1 MNSQTIF
8 RPILILADLI
18 RLMMRS
24 LISRLGL
31 TLLNLFGIVLAVALL
46 TSAAFFAQGV
56 DRAILQQELATLT
69 RQTGRDPFS
78 LRVYVFPSARQPLSI
93 ANAEQVAGNL
103 AGTLSAE
110 IGLPRARQGLQVES
124 GSLMLLPNAD
134 DERYSESR
142 GMLGSVNVVY
152 VADVADKME
161 TVAGDPF
168 APTGSSSSDALDVW
182 IHTLMAEEM
191 GIHPGERFQ
200 LGFNISQPITTVR
213 VVGFWTASDPADP
226 FWFKN
231 PNSNL
236 RTALMVRRGDYINFI
251 EPVLASKS
259 RAISWHITLD
269 DSGLNPALARQY
281 VVGFNRAMAII
292 GRYLP
297 DARLDISPLGPLQQF
312 VGRQNVLTTMLLGFN
327 LPSLVFL
334 LYFLLLISAI
344 VARRQ
349 QREISILRSRGMS
362 KSTLVG
368 MALIEQMLLFAVA
381 APLGMGLGLF
391 LARQMG
397 YTASFL
403 TFTDRDPLPVSL
415 QGLDLRLVAVA
426 LGVALLARLAPVVGM
441 AARSVVQQEREHARQ
456 TRPPFWQRAYLD
468 LLLVAPTVYVYRQLL
483 GRGSFAN
490 PGATGADA
498 LFQDPLLVLAP
509 ALFVLTAALV
519 TMRIFPP
526 LMALLDWLAARAPW
540 LTPHLVL
547 RQLGRHSA
555 AYVTP
560 LLLVIV
566 LLAMGIYTVSM
577 AASLDR
583 WLVERIY
590 YSIGADA
597 RFLPMSLDETNAT
610 PLVMQKGAFD
620 DLPGVAATARVG
632 DYRVRY
638 QTAAGRG
645 DGRFLAVDRVD
656 FPNVV
661 WFRPDFAAESV
672 GALMNRLALAPENIL
687 VSQRFLNQHVLGIGD
702 QIELSIALDSTS
714 RLAAAFTI
722 AGVFTYFPTAYDG
735 AAPGQPHQDLLIIG
749 NLEALFFMAGS
760 EFPHYVWLR
769 MEENAQPKAVFD
781 AVERTG
787 IFPGMA
793 RNTIALVAAEQA
805 RLERVGIFGT
815 LSIGFVAAAIMAI
828 LALLVHGFA
837 ALSERGYQFG
847 VLRALGLRRGQV
859 LTQVGMEYALITAY
873 GALGGTLIGALAAFL
888 FTPFFRIT
896 GAATLPLPPLIPFI
910 AWDRIAA
917 LAVLFTLG
925 MVIVEIVVITR
936 SFRQRVFTTLRM
948 GNPG

>member
-1 MNSQTIF
+1 MNRQTIF
-8 RPILILADLI
+8 RPFLILADLI

-56 DRAILQQELATLT
+56 DRSILQQELTTLT
-69 RQTGRDPFS
+69 RQTGRAPFS
-78 LRVYVFPSARQPLSI
+78 LRVYVFPSSRQPLSI

-103 AGTLSAE
+103 AGTLSEE
-110 IGLPRARQGLQVES
+110 IGLPRASQGLQVES

-142 GMLGSVNVVY
+142 GLLGSVNVVY
-152 VADVADKME
+152 VADVTDKME

-168 APTGSSSSDALDVW
+168 APSGSSSGVLDVW
-182 IHTLMAEEM
+182 IHTSMAEEM
-191 GIHPGERFQ
+191 GIHPGESFQ
-200 LGFNISQPITTVR
+200 LGFNVRQPITAVR
-213 VVGFWTASDPADP
+213 VVGFWKASDPADP

-231 PNSNL
+231 PDSNL
-236 RTALMVRRGDYINFI
+236 RTALMVRRVDYVNFI
-251 EPVLASKS
+251 EPVLAAKS
-259 RAISWHITLD
+259 RAVSWFITLD
-269 DSGLNPALARQY
+269 DGKLNPAHARQY
-281 VVGFNRAMAII
+281 VTGFDRAMSIM

-312 VGRQNVLTTMLLGFN
+312 VGRQDVLTTMLLGFN

-334 LYFLLLISAI
+334 LYFLLLISSI
-344 VARRQ
+344 VAHRQ

-368 MALIEQMLLFAVA
+368 MALIEQSLLFAVG
-381 APLGMGLGLF
+381 APLGLAAGLF

-403 TFTDRDPLPVSL
+403 TFTERDPLPVSL

-426 LGVALLARLAPVVGM
+426 LGVALLARLIPVVGM

-456 TRPPFWQRAYLD
+456 TRRPFWQRSYLD
-468 LLLVAPTVYVYRQLL
+468 LLMVVPTAYVYRQLL
-483 GRGSFAN
+483 GRGSFADS
-490 PGATGADA
+490 GAGGADS
-498 LFQDPLLVLAP
+498 LFQDPLLILAP
-509 ALFVLTAALV
+509 ALFVLTAALLL
-519 TMRIFPP
+519 MRIFPP
-526 LMALLDWLAARAPW
+526 LMALLDWLAARLPW

-583 WLVERIY
+583 WLVDRIY
-590 YSIGADA
+590 FNIGADA
-597 RFLPMSLDETNAT
+597 RFLPHSAGENPT
-610 PLVMQKGAFD
+610 PIALQKGAFD
-620 DLPGVAATARVG
+620 DLPGVASTVRVG
-632 DYRVRY
+632 DYPVRY
-638 QTAAGRG
+638 QAAGGRV
-645 DGRFLAVDRVD
+645 DGRFLAVDRID
-656 FPNVV
+656 LPNVI
-661 WFRPDFAAESV
+661 WFRPDFAGESV

-687 VSQRFLNQHVLGIGD
+687 VSQRFLEQNVLAIGD
-702 QIELSIALDSTS
+702 QIPLSVALDGDV
-714 RLAAAFTI
+714 RLSVNFTI
-722 AGVFTYFPTAYDG
+722 AGVYTYFPTAYDG
-735 AAPGQPHQDLLIIG
+735 DLVIIG
-749 NLEALFFMAGS
+749 NLEMLFLMAGGD
-760 EFPHYVWLR
+760 FPHHIWLR
-769 MEENAQPKAVFD
+769 MDEGANPQVAFD
-781 AVERTG
+781 AVEAQG
-787 IFPGMA
+787 LVPGMA
-793 RNTIALVAAEQA
+793 RNTVAAIATEQA

-815 LSIGFVAAAIMAI
+815 LSMGFVAAAVMAT

-873 GALGGTLIGALAAFL
+873 GALGGTLVGALAAFL
-888 FTPFFRIT
+888 FAPFFRIT

-925 MVIVEIVVITR
+925 MILVEIVVITR
-936 SFRQRVFTTLRM
+936 SFRQKVFTTLRM

>member
-1 MNSQTIF
+1 MKSHPLF
-8 RPILILADLI
+8 RPILIAPDLL

-69 RQTGRDPFS
+69 RQTGRAPFS

-124 GSLMLLPNAD
+124 GSLMLLPNPD
-134 DERYSESR
+134 DERYIESR
-142 GMLGSVNVVY
+142 GLLGTVNVVY

-161 TVAGDPF
+161 TVAGAPF
-168 APTGSSSSDALDVW
+168 EMAGSSPPDVLEVW

-191 GIHPGERFQ
+191 GIHPGETFQ
-200 LGFNISQPITTVR
+200 LGFNVSQPIGLLR
-213 VVGFWTASDPADP
+213 IVGFWKASDPADP

-231 PNSNL
+231 PDSNL
-236 RTALMVRRGDYINFI
+236 RTALMVRRSDYINFI
-251 EPVLASKS
+251 EPVLAAKS
-259 RAISWHITLD
+259 RAVSWHITLD
-269 DSGLNPALARQY
+269 DSGLNPALARTY
-281 VVGFNRAMAII
+281 VTGFDRAMSII

-334 LYFLLLISAI
+334 LYFLLLISSI

-368 MALIEQMLLFAVA
+368 MALIEQVLLFAIG
-381 APLGMGLGLF
+381 APLGLGVGLF

-403 TFTDRDPLPVSL
+403 TFTDRPPLPVSL
-415 QGLDLRLVAVA
+415 QGLDVRLIAVA
-426 LGVALLARLAPVVGM
+426 LGVALLARLIPVVQM

-456 TRPPFWQRAYLD
+456 TRRPFWQRSYLD
-468 LLLVAPTVYVYRQLL
+468 FLLIAPTAYVYRQLL
-483 GRGSFAN
+483 SRGTFAN
-490 PGATGADA
+490 PGAEGADS

-509 ALFVLTAALV
+509 ALFVLTAALLL
-519 TMRIFPP
+519 MRIFPP
-526 LMALLDWLAARAPW
+526 LMSLLDWLAGRALW

-597 RFLPMSLDETNAT
+597 RFLPMSTGENPA
-610 PLVMQKGAFD
+610 PLLLQKGAFD
-620 DLPGVAATARVG
+620 DFPGVAATARVG
-632 DYRVRY
+632 DYGVRY
-638 QTAAGRG
+638 QGASGRVE
-645 DGRFLAVDRVD
+645 GRFLAVDRVD
-656 FPNVV
+656 FPSVV
-661 WFRPDFAAESV
+661 WFRPDFAPEPV

-687 VSQRFLNQHVLGIGD
+687 VSQRFLDQHVLGIGD
-702 QIELSIALDSTS
+702 QIQLSIALDSS
-714 RLAAAFTI
+714 LRLSAAFTI
-722 AGVFTYFPTAYDG
+722 AGVYTYFPTAYDR
-735 AAPGQPHQDLLIIG
+735 DLLIIG
-749 NLEALFFMAGS
+749 SLESLFFMAGGDL
-760 EFPHYVWLR
+760 PHHTWLR
-769 MEENAQPKAVFD
+769 MAGDADPKAVFD
-781 AVERTG
+781 AVERAG
-787 IFPGMA
+787 MLPGMA
-793 RNTIALVAAEQA
+793 RNTAALVAAEQA
-805 RLERVGIFGT
+805 RMERVGIFGT
-815 LSIGFVAAAIMAI
+815 LSVGFVAAAIMAT

-873 GALGGTLIGALAAFL
+873 GALGGTLVGALAAFL
-888 FTPFFRIT
+888 FAPFFRIT
-896 GAATLPLPPLIPFI
+896 GAATLPLPPLIPFV
-910 AWDRIAA
+910 AWDRILL
-917 LAVLFTLG
+917 LAILFTLG
-925 MVIVEIVVITR
+925 MVLVEIIVIAR
-936 SFRQRVFTTLRM
+936 SFRQQVFTTLRM